1 METEQAGLF
10 LFAKKLVNRINF
22 IPLCK
27 FSAYLNEEIYFNELC
42 SARVDV
48 YSDSTK
54 RIQLSNPRNHQID

>member
-42 SARVDV
+42 FAHGDV
-48 YSDSTK
+48 NSDSAK
-54 RIQLSNPRNHQID
+54 QLELSNSRNHQIN